1 MKREVITNP
10 QLRKHDLTSTETL
23 GKTSPKF
30 GFKKVLVLSLP
41 LSLSQSHEFV
51 AGYYSF
57 GKY

>member
-10 QLRKHDLTSTETL
+10 QLRKHELTSTETL

-30 GFKKVLVLSLP
+30 GLKKVLVLS

-51 AGYYSF
+51 AGYHSF